1 MDPKVTIVEVGP
13 RDGLQ
18 NIKNQVPTEV
28 KTELI
33 RKLYD
38 SGLRTIEVTS
48 VVSPKAVPQLRD
60 CHEVLQSKTIKQLTQ
75 HSVRLPV
82 LVPNIKGVTIAHGY
96 GVSEVAVFLSASEG
110 FSRANINCTVDQGIA
125 RAREVASEAK
135 KLGMIVRGQF
145 KNGTGMLIVCKRYVS
160 CIFADPFDGPTPESA
175 VLRVVKE
182 LLSMGCYQVSLGDTL
197 GVGSPS
203 DVRKLIQTLGENDV
217 PLRQLAGHFH
227 DTYGQALAN
236 VWEAYQCG
244 IRVFDSSVAGLGG
257 CPFAPGAT
265 GNIATED
272 LVYMFNRARVATGV
286 DLQKLVATGRWICS
300 KLGIPSA
307 SRASAAISAKGQK
320 AVAPRHGH
328 STNNH
333 ATDLEWKEASKSE
346 GLITHR
352 AGANLRITMN
362 RPRNGNALTTKMIE
376 DLVSIFSS
384 AANDSTISRIAIIGN
399 GKYFCTGM
407 DLGKSTT
414 PVGTDETSAN
424 EQYER
429 LHRLFETIDQSP
441 KVTICCLNGPAF
453 GGGVGLAFAC
463 DLRLATK
470 DASVML
476 SEARLGLCPATISK
490 YVIRELGV
498 PFAREA
504 MLSARRIPAKELETK
519 GIIKTVA
526 NDVAQLQSAL
536 DSLVAELRFV
546 SSDAL
551 KMCKELVR
559 VSWSHGGQPT
569 QETAIKHI
577 FEHMM
582 KPDSAGSY
590 GVKEFQAGRKVDWDL
605 YQRGKAQSKL

>member
-1 MDPKVTIVEVGP
+1 MGPKVTIVEVGP

-33 RKLYD
+33 RRLYD

-60 CHEVLQSKTIKQLTQ
+60 CHEVLRSKTIKQLAQ
-75 HSVRLPV
+75 AHSVRLPV
-82 LVPNIKGVTIAHGY
+82 LVPNIKGVKIAHGY
-96 GVSEVAVFLSASEG
+96 GASEVAVFLSASEG

-125 RAREVASEAK
+125 RAREVTSEAK
-135 KLGMIVRGQF
+135 KLGMIVRG
-145 KNGTGMLIVCKRYVS
+145 YVS

-175 VLRVVKE
+175 VLRVAKE

-197 GVGSPS
+197 GVGSPF
-203 DVRKLIQTLGENDV
+203 DVRKLIQTLDKNGV

-265 GNIATED
+265 GNVATED
-272 LVYMFNRARVATGV
+272 LVYMFNRAHVVTDV
-286 DLQKLVATGRWICS
+286 DLQKLVATGRWISS

-307 SRASAAISAKGQK
+307 SRASAAISAKSQK
-320 AVAPRHGH
+320 AEASPPGHGI
-328 STNNH
+328 NNR
-333 ATDLEWKEASKSE
+333 AIDLEWKEASKSE

-352 AGANLRITMN
+352 SGASLRITMD
-362 RPRNGNALTTKMIE
+362 RHRNGNALTTNMIE

-384 AANDSTISRIAIIGN
+384 SANDPTISRIAIIGS
-399 GKYFCTGM
+399 GKFFCTGM

-441 KVTICCLNGPAF
+441 KVTIACLNGPAF

-470 DASVML
+470 DSSVML
-476 SEARLGLCPATISK
+476 SEARLGLSPATISK
-490 YVIRELGV
+490 YVVREFGV

-504 MLSARRIPAKELETK
+504 MLSARRIPAKELETR

-526 NDVAQLQSAL
+526 SDVAQLQSDL
-536 DSLVAELRFV
+536 DKLVTELRFV

-559 VSWSHGGQPT
+559 VSWSHGGQET
-569 QETAIKHI
+569 QETVIKHI
-577 FEHMM
+577 FEQMM

>member
-1 MDPKVTIVEVGP
+1 MDSKVTIVEVGP

-33 RKLYD
+33 QRLYD
-38 SGLRTIEVTS
+38 SGLRIIEATS
-48 VVSPKAVPQLRD
+48 VVSPKAVPQLKD
-60 CHEVLQSKTIKQLTQ
+60 CREVLQSKTVKQLAQT

-82 LVPNIKGVTIAHGY
+82 LVPNIKGVTIAHSY

-125 RAREVASEAK
+125 RAREVTSEAK
-135 KLGMIVRGQF
+135 KLGMIVRG
-145 KNGTGMLIVCKRYVS
+145 YVS

-182 LLSMGCYQVSLGDTL
+182 LLGMGCYQVSLGDTL

-203 DVRKLIQTLGENDV
+203 DVRKLIQTLHDNGV
-217 PLRQLAGHFH
+217 SLRHLAGHFH

-236 VWEAYQCG
+236 VWEAYKCG

-265 GNIATED
+265 GNVATED
-272 LVYMFNRARVATGV
+272 LVYMFNRAGVTTGV
-286 DLQKLVATGRWICS
+286 DLDKLVPTGRWICS
-300 KLGIPSA
+300 KLGIPTA
-307 SRASAAISAKGQK
+307 SRASAAISAKSGKGMASQ
-320 AVAPRHGH
+320 ADRN
-328 STNNH
+328 TNNP
-333 ATDLEWKEASKSE
+333 AIRLEWKEVSKSE

-352 AGANLRITMN
+352 SGASLRITMN
-362 RPRNGNALTTKMIE
+362 RPKNGNALTTTMIE
-376 DLVSIFSS
+376 DIVSIFSS
-384 AANDSTISRIAIIGN
+384 SANDSTISRIAIIGS
-399 GKYFCTGM
+399 GKFFCTGM

-414 PVGTDETSAN
+414 PVGTGEPSAN

-441 KVTICCLNGPAF
+441 KVTIACLNGPAF

-490 YVIRELGV
+490 YVVRELGV

-504 MLSARRIPAKELETK
+504 MMSARRIPATELETK
-519 GIIKTVA
+519 GLVKAVA
-526 NDVAQLQSAL
+526 SDRPQLQSAL
-536 DSLVAELRFV
+536 DSLLTELRFV

-559 VSWSHGGQPT
+559 VSWAHGGQQT

-577 FEHMM
+577 FKQMM
-582 KPDSAGSY
+582 KPDSAGSH

-605 YQRGKAQSKL
+605 YQRGKLQSKL